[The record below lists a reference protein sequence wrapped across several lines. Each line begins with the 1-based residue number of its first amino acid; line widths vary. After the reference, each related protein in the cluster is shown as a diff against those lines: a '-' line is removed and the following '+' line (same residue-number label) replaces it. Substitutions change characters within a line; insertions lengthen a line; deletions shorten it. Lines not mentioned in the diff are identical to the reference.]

1 MEENQEKQE
10 KKTFKINKKIIFGV
24 IFNVIL
30 IAMIVITFF
39 VISNRK
45 RANSEL
51 GNISNMGL
59 AASNDEGVFYNKYE
73 EGIVKVKGL
82 EESKITNETAY
93 SINLVGDDIYYLSVG
108 DTSNISI
115 KKVKTNGSGMA
126 TIKTI
131 HTSISKMYVENNYIY
146 YATND
151 NNGGIAKLGLDGNDE
166 KTIISSE
173 IRDFEVVDG
182 KIYFS
187 NRTGDLF
194 VSNVN
199 GVELQKITP
208 ENTTIKEFQV
218 HEEWVYYYNE
228 DENALYKVK
237 VDGSSNQLLS
247 QYVKTNIF
255 NVSKNRIYF
264 FDEENKKISSV
275 SFDGDNYKEIVSIS
289 TNKTK
294 INVVG
299 DTIYYLDASNN
310 EAKIYQMYR
319 VKTNGSSAKTIEY

>member
-10 KKTFKINKKIIFGV
+10 KKNFKINKKVVIGV
-24 IFNVIL
+24 VLNIIL
-30 IAMIVITFF
+30 IAMIIITFS
-39 VISNRK
+39 VISSKK
-45 RANSEL
+45 RTNSEL

-93 SINLVGDDIYYLSVG
+93 SINLVGDDVYYLSVG

-115 KKVKTNGSGMA
+115 KKVKTNGSGMT

-131 HTSISKMYVENNYIY
+131 NTSISKMYVENNFIY
-146 YATND
+146 YAKNE
-151 NNGGIAKLGLDGNDE
+151 NIGGIAKLNIDGSDE
-166 KTIISSE
+166 RTIISSE

-187 NRTGDLF
+187 NKTGDLF
-194 VSNVN
+194 VSNTN

-208 ENTTIKEFQV
+208 DGTSIKEFQV
-218 HEEWVYYYNE
+218 KEDWIYYYNE

-264 FDEENKKISSV
+264 FDEDNKKISSV
-275 SFDGDNYKEIVSIS
+275 SFEGDNYREIVSIS

-310 EAKIYQMYR
+310 ESKIYQMYR
-319 VKTNGSSAKTIEY
+319 VKTNGASAKTIEY